1 MAGPTRNLLKTV
13 LLAVIVTL
21 ALAAAAWRRDGI
33 ELVSLWADFLG
44 GFHPLVLHVP
54 IGVVVAIVVQALW
67 SRLKGAAEP
76 TGTNRLLW
84 GLAAITA
91 TGSFATGYLLVLGG
105 GFEGVHLD
113 RHLWSAVVFT
123 GLCWAGWA
131 VSLWPIHRGVG
142 EALAGGALAAVAVT
156 GHHGGAMVHGDPFA
170 GAPWL
175 NDPMRF
181 AQFGELGE
189 EIAMYEDLVVP
200 IMGAKCVACHGP
212 AKQNG
217 RLRLDT
223 FEGMLAGG
231 ENGAVLIPGDAVNS
245 RLVAVIRLPMNHDD
259 HMPPPNRPQIAE
271 PELLA
276 LEHWVAAGGTTDIKL
291 ARSAVPAPWA
301 ELLSPAY
308 RLLEDPAAVAAREA
322 REAEERARQAA
333 NRAHLQ
339 EVLGGLPEHQRLGF
353 SFIDAVSDRLRFV
366 PATHRHRLT
375 RDDLHAMRE
384 VLQACVEIDLA
395 KLPVDRGTL
404 EALAA
409 APDLE
414 RLTLA
419 ETEVDGEALR
429 VLARSGTLRQLNLF
443 RTRLQ
448 SVPELGDDA
457 FAGLQK
463 LFVGGTEVD
472 VVALQATLPG
482 VEVVGDL
489 KLPPPTEDELVEPE
503 EDY

>member
-1 MAGPTRNLLKTV
+1 
-13 LLAVIVTL
+13 
-21 ALAAAAWRRDGI
+21 
-33 ELVSLWADFLG
+33 
-44 GFHPLVLHVP
+44 
-54 IGVVVAIVVQALW
+54 
-67 SRLKGAAEP
+67 
-76 TGTNRLLW
+76 
-84 GLAAITA
+84 
-91 TGSFATGYLLVLGG
+91 
-105 GFEGVHLD
+105 
-113 RHLWSAVVFT
+113 
-123 GLCWAGWA
+123 
-131 VSLWPIHRGVG
+131 
-142 EALAGGALAAVAVT
+142 
-156 GHHGGAMVHGDPFA
+156 
-170 GAPWL
+170 
-175 NDPMRF
+175 MRF
-181 AQFGELGE
+181 AQFGEWGE
-189 EIAMYEDLVVP
+189 EIAMYDDLVVP

-231 ENGAVLIPGDAVNS
+231 ENGPVLIPGDAVNS

-276 LEHWVAAGGTTDIKL
+276 LEHWVAAGANTAIQL
-291 ARSAVPAPWA
+291 ARSEVPASWA

-339 EVLGGLPEHQRLGF
+339 EVLGSLPEHQRLGF

-366 PATHRHRLT
+366 PATHRHQLT
-375 RDDLHAMRE
+375 RDDLQAMRE

-395 KLPVDRGTL
+395 RLPVDRETL
-404 EALAA
+404 EDLAA

-429 VLARSGTLRQLNLF
+429 VLARSGSLRQLNLF

-448 SVPELGDDA
+448 NVPELGADA

-463 LFVGGTEVD
+463 LFVGGSEVD
-472 VVALQATLPG
+472 VVALQAMLPG

-489 KLPPPTEDELVEPE
+489 KLPPPTGDELVEPE